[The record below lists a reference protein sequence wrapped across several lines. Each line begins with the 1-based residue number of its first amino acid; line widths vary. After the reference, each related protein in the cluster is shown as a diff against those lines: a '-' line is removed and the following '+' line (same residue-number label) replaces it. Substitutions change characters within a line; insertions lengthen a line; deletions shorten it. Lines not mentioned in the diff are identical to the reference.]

1 MFTTDRNGTQSSN
14 PQRWREGNRTMADG
28 SSARR
33 ITAPAVLARK
43 GGAKLKMVTAY
54 DAPTARI
61 ADRAG
66 ADIILVGDSV
76 ANVVLGHDDTLA
88 VSMDVM
94 VHHTA
99 AVSRT
104 KPHALVVGDMPWLS
118 YHSSTEDTVANAGRF
133 VREGGASAVKLE
145 GGRKRLPMIGAVLDA
160 EIPVMGHLGLTPQSV
175 HSMGGYRVQG
185 KEAQAAYEMI
195 SDASALADAGVF
207 SIVLEGVPDVV
218 AEIVTNEVPV
228 PTIGIGA
235 GLNCDGQVLV
245 FHDVTGLGA
254 GEYLPKFVRQYAHL
268 ADDAVA
274 ALEEFFADVESGVF
288 PSDAETYHMSA
299 ESAEILRN
307 LSSPSDHLMAD
318 EAMEA

>member
-1 MFTTDRNGTQSSN
+1 MTEAS
-14 PQRWREGNRTMADG
+14 QRRPM
-28 SSARR
+28 
-33 ITAPAVLARK
+33 TAPMVMERK
-43 GGAKLKMVTAY
+43 GGQKLRMITAY

-66 ADIILVGDSV
+66 ADIILVGDSL
-76 ANVVLGHDDTLA
+76 ANVVLGHEDTLA
-88 VSMDVM
+88 VTVDMM

-99 AVSRT
+99 AVSRV
-104 KPHALVVGDMPWLS
+104 KPKALVVGDMPWLS

-133 VREGGASAVKLE
+133 IREGGASAVKLE
-145 GGRKRLPMIGAVLDA
+145 GGRKRIPMIAAVLDA

-195 SDASALADAGVF
+195 SDAHALTDAGVF

-218 AEIVTNEVPV
+218 AEIVTREIGV

-235 GLNCDGQVLV
+235 GVNCDGQVLV

-254 GEYLPKFVRQYAHL
+254 GEYLPKFVRQYAAL
-268 ADDAVA
+268 ADDAVIA
-274 ALEEFFADVESGVF
+274 IEAFFDDVESGAF
-288 PSDAETYHMSA
+288 PSEAETYHMTE
-299 ESAEILRN
+299 ESEEILRN
-307 LSSPSDHLMAD
+307 LSSPSDDLMAD
-318 EAMEA
+318 EAMER